1 MKRLPLILL
10 AFIAVSCGICKP
22 CKPIVEYRDSI
33 VIHERIIHDTAKV
46 EIPVEV
52 EKIVTR
58 ETVSHL
64 ENTYAKSDAVVSEGF
79 LWHSLESKPQI
90 IYVPV
95 EVQVS
100 DTTSTHSE
108 VITQYVEVEKQLTWW
123 QTFRLKAFW
132 WMAGAIALL
141 LFAIIEILKL

>member
-1 MKRLPLILL
+1 MKHLPLILL

-22 CKPIVEYRDSI
+22 CKPVVEYRDSI
-33 VIHERIIHDTAKV
+33 GIHERIIHDTAKV

-58 ETVSHL
+58 DTVSHL

-132 WMAGAIALL
+132 WMVGAIVLL